1 VSRATEIGELSL
13 TLVATPVLP
22 LYPPAPHIPATVVTT
37 CPLGDHILMQSKPLS
52 ARYEFDVA
60 ASTAIPLISVRL
72 PEAKVVMV
80 EDDEDE
86 KL

>member
-1 VSRATEIGELSL
+1 M
-13 TLVATPVLP
+13 TLVAAPVLP
-22 LYPPAPHIPATVVTT
+22 LYPPAPHTPATVVTT
-37 CPLGDHILMQSKPLS
+37 CPIDDHILMQLSMRS

-60 ASTAIPLISVRL
+60 ASTAIPPIAERL
-72 PEAKVVMV
+72 PDEMVVIV